1 MNKESGM
8 QARYYDCKLNHV
20 KLIMST
26 LHEIKFIIDRVCLV
40 IRSLFKK
47 TRDSNASFGSAK
59 NTIIEND
66 SFSLV

>member
-47 TRDSNASFGSAK
+47 TKIA
-59 NTIIEND
+59 TLP
-66 SFSLV
+66 LVRQKTLL